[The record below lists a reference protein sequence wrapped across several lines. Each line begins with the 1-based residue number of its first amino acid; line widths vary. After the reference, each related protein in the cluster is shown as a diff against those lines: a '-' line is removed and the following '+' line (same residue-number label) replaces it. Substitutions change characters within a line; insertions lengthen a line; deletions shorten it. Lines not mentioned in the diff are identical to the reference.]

1 MEDDENKLVEG
12 WKGEGWRDGED
23 GMRRGWVEEWRDG
36 RRRLS
41 RGMEGWKD
49 EEERDGGMEG

>member
-23 GMRRGWVEEWRDG
+23 GMRRGWVEEWMDG
-36 RRRLS
+36 RRR
-41 RGMEGWKD
+41 GIEGWKD
-49 EEERDGGMEG
+49 EEERVSRGAG